1 MIEKFKFILLEGFK
15 SFKRYPLYSF
25 IGSLT
30 ITVCLLFISFTIYLS
45 NVSNNILE
53 NFKMEELAIDIFIDN
68 SMDNENSIILCNEID
83 SLVNADGLSFQTKEE
98 VYEKI
103 EVNSKLNQWLGND
116 VEFLPCL
123 CTINLN
129 SRETSDL
136 VSIIELI
143 KKKYDNQINQIVY
156 PKSYLSKFDKI
167 ISSVYSFIF
176 IIGILVI
183 IVSIF
188 NVSNIIKLSL
198 DNRKDIV
205 DTLILHGADKFIIRS
220 PFIVEGIFQGI
231 LGAILSCIVITI
243 VFNLNILNSN
253 NHFLISSF
261 ISSIS
266 IKTYIFLN
274 LIFGILLGF
283 IGSNLGT
290 SNRINY

>member
-68 SMDNENSIILCNEID
+68 SMDNESSIILCNEID

-143 KKKYDNQINQIVY
+143 KKKYDNQI
-156 PKSYLSKFDKI
+156 KFPH
-167 ISSVYSFIF
+167 
-176 IIGILVI
+176 
-183 IVSIF
+183 IVS
-188 NVSNIIKLSL
+188 
-198 DNRKDIV
+198 
-205 DTLILHGADKFIIRS
+205 
-220 PFIVEGIFQGI
+220 
-231 LGAILSCIVITI
+231 
-243 VFNLNILNSN
+243 
-253 NHFLISSF
+253 
-261 ISSIS
+261 
-266 IKTYIFLN
+266 
-274 LIFGILLGF
+274 
-283 IGSNLGT
+283 
-290 SNRINY
+290 

>member
-68 SMDNENSIILCNEID
+68 SIDNKNSIILCNEID

-103 EVNSKLNQWLGND
+103 KVNSNLNQWLGND
-116 VEFLPCL
+116 VDFLPCL

-129 SRETSDL
+129 SRETSEL
-136 VSIIELI
+136 VNIIESI

-156 PKSYLSKFDKI
+156 PQSYLSKFDKI

-188 NVSNIIKLSL
+188 NISNIIKLSL

-205 DTLILHGADKFIIRS
+205 DTLILHGADRFMIRAPFIIEGLLQGFLGS
-220 PFIVEGIFQGI
+220 LFSCLIIFIIF
-231 LGAILSCIVITI
+231 S
-243 VFNLNILNSN
+243 FNILNDY
-253 NHFLISSF
+253 NHFLISAF

-266 IKTYIFLN
+266 FKIYILLN
-274 LIFGILLGF
+274 VIFGILLYL
-283 IGSNLGT
+283 SV
-290 SNRINY
+290 